1 MGSSAIADR
10 RAIKITYHS
19 PSTVI
24 ITSLR
29 RLRLHEIPLLQK
41 KEFPKISLSQEKNP
55 AALFR
60 SGNRLGGDIPSYSAE
75 KRFLSVRGI
84 FPGKIPGKAFL
95 QETPVRGILNYIIR
109 EGGFP
114 LEQRHRPECRYA
126 EKCGGCQLQN
136 LTYPE
141 QLAFKQRKMEALL
154 GKFCPVAPIIGMK
167 NPWHYRNKVQAAFG
181 FSQERGVVS
190 GIYQSSSHRIVPVSH
205 CLIEDE
211 AAGAIIRT
219 IRELMP
225 EFKITAYDEHTGTGF
240 LRHVLVKRG
249 FATGE
254 VMVVLVVTEPIFKL
268 QKPFLKKL
276 LELRPEI
283 TTVVLNFNDRF
294 GPVVLGDQERA
305 LYGKGYIEDVLCG
318 LTFRISAKSF
328 YQVNPVQ
335 AEILYGVAVNF
346 AALTGKERVLDAY
359 CSIGAIGMAASR
371 HAGEVLGV
379 ELGKD
384 AVRDAIANAR
394 RNGIQNC
401 WFTQG
406 DAGEYLAGMAKERI
420 PLDVAF
426 LDPPRDGSDRK
437 FLSSLLAVRPK
448 RIVYLSCGP
457 ESLARDLQIL
467 TEGGY
472 LVKKIQPV
480 DMFPHTEHVETIV
493 LMSRVKE

>member
-1 MGSSAIADR
+1 M
-10 RAIKITYHS
+10 
-19 PSTVI
+19 
-24 ITSLR
+24 
-29 RLRLHEIPLLQK
+29 
-41 KEFPKISLSQEKNP
+41 QEAP
-55 AALFR
+55 
-60 SGNRLGGDIPSYSAE
+60 E
-75 KRFLSVRGI
+75 
-84 FPGKIPGKAFL
+84 
-95 QETPVRGILNYIIR
+95 RGILNDIIR
-109 EGGFP
+109 KGAFP
-114 LEQRHRPECRYA
+114 LGQRHRPECRFA

-154 GKFCPVAPIIGMK
+154 GKFCRVSPIIGMK

-181 FSQERGVVS
+181 FSRERGVVS
-190 GIYQSSSHRIVPVSH
+190 GIYQLASHRIVPVSH

-211 AAGAIIRT
+211 EAGAVIRT

-225 EFKITAYDEHTGTGF
+225 EFKITAYDERTGAGF
-240 LRHVLVKRG
+240 LRHVLVRRG

-254 VMVVLVVTEPIFKL
+254 VMAVLVATDPIFKL

-283 TTVVLNFNDRF
+283 TTVVLNLNDRF
-294 GPVVLGDQERA
+294 GPVVLGERERV

-335 AEILYGVAVNF
+335 AEVLYNIAVKY

-359 CSIGAIGMAASR
+359 CGIGAIGMAASR
-371 HAGEVLGV
+371 QAGEVLGV
-379 ELGKD
+379 ELGRD
-384 AVRDAIANAR
+384 AVRDAIANAK
-394 RNGIQNC
+394 RNGIRNC

-406 DAGEYLAGMAKERI
+406 DAGEYLGGMAKERI

-426 LDPPRDGSDRK
+426 LDPPRDGSDRR

-448 RIVYLSCGP
+448 RIVYVSCGP
-457 ESLARDLQIL
+457 ESLARDLQFL

-472 LVKKIQPV
+472 FVKKIQPV
-480 DMFPHTEHVETIV
+480 DMFPHTEHVETVV
-493 LMSRVKE
+493 LITRAKE